1 MAVYSDEKIEFV
13 QWKSHSYSDKMPV
26 AHYHNKHELY
36 YLEKGRTKYFIGNK
50 IYLLKP
56 GDMVFVPKGVFH
68 QTDGESTGVNV
79 ERFLLVFDDDFVGE
93 DYLKYIDELKADNH
107 IRFRQDIKY
116 KTNEVFRKI
125 ESEDR
130 NRHKDYFE
138 MERIYLKELLILIS
152 RHRIRD
158 DTIKLSQ
165 GYSIIQNAATYISD
179 NYDSDLS
186 LEFLSAKFAMSP
198 SHFSK
203 QFKSVT
209 GIGLSEYINISR
221 ISAAEKLLSKTNMP
235 ITEIATRCGFN
246 DSNYFAAVFK
256 KLKGITPK
264 KFSSMAKA

>member
-1 MAVYSDEKIEFV
+1 
-13 QWKSHSYSDKMPV
+13 
-26 AHYHNKHELY
+26 
-36 YLEKGRTKYFIGNK
+36 
-50 IYLLKP
+50 
-56 GDMVFVPKGVFH
+56 MVFVPKGVFH
-68 QTDGESTGVNV
+68 QTDCESTCVNV

-152 RHRIRD
+152 RYRIRD

-221 ISAAEKLLSKTNMP
+221 ISAAEKLLSKSNMP